1 MNVYTPLHKIWQ
13 ALPED
18 MKHQINYLKNF
29 SRAKRNNEFLFKS
42 PVARELSNNL
52 FYRFRCNICGKVS
65 ISPLP
70 EVKYREGASCY
81 NCGSNSRY
89 RSIIAA
95 LSEEIFG
102 EIIPLP
108 DFKKSKSIVGIG
120 MSDSSIYAKLL
131 SKKFSYQN
139 TYYHKEPRLDIMS
152 LSKAMYNQADFV
164 ISSEIFEHVPP
175 PVDLAFD
182 NLFKIL
188 KKGGV
193 CIFSVPYNNQG
204 VTQEHFP
211 ELFEYKIVTRNE
223 SKVLINKTREGV
235 EQIFENLCFHGGPGT
250 TLEMRKFS
258 KPSLLD
264 NIEKAGFTKIK
275 LHDNSIPDY
284 GILLDEDSDSLTI
297 SMRKL

>member
-1 MNVYTPLHKIWQ
+1 MIDVV
-13 ALPED
+13 
-18 MKHQINYLKNF
+18 KNHLRTF
-29 SRAKRNNEFLFKS
+29 IREKKYHNFLFKL
-42 PVARELSNNL
+42 PVSQELSNNE
-52 FYRFRCNICGKVS
+52 FYRFSCNICSKVS
-65 ISPLP
+65 IAPLP

-81 NCGSNSRY
+81 HCGSNSRY
-89 RSIIAA
+89 RSIVAS

-108 DFKKSKSIVGIG
+108 DFRKSKSIVGIG
-120 MSDSSIYAKLL
+120 MSDSPIYAKPL
-131 SKKFSYQN
+131 SKKFLYKN
-139 TYYHKEPRLDIMS
+139 TFYHKEPKLDIMS
-152 LSKAMYNQADFV
+152 LSKEMYDKADFI

-204 VTQEHFP
+204 TTQEHFP

-223 SKVLINKTREGV
+223 NQVLINKTREDI
-235 EQIFENLCFHGGPGT
+235 EQSFENLCFHGGPGA

-258 KPSLLD
+258 KTSLLD
-264 NIEKAGFTKIK
+264 HIAKAGFTKIK
-275 LHDNSIPDY
+275 LHDNSIPEY
-284 GILLDEDSDSLTI
+284 GILLDEDADSLVI
-297 SMRKL
+297 SMYKP